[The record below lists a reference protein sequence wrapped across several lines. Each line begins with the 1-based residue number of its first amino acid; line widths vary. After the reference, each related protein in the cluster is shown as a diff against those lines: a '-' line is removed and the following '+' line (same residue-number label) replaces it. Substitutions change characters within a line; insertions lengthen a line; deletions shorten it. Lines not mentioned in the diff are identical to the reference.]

1 MQKAKVIIIATL
13 ILTFFDNMFLSYKD
27 NPLPPIRDYPYCL
40 MEVIFGNILDDDV
53 TPTQIDSMFLEPNLY
68 SRAKASAILARGQ
81 VVDISKAIEIL
92 ILELEKEI
100 ENPLSWEYTHG
111 FTVPI
116 TEILRYEYCV
126 ALINLISKEQR
137 GLLYPYIDS
146 ASGEVQKRLIISLG
160 YFGDEDVRSQ
170 VRDIYLESDNGFLRY
185 RAMAVISR
193 NTDALD
199 LPIIKLALNDDFEC
213 ENTIDREIIQESALT
228 AFRKLG
234 LTVKKQGDKY
244 IIIEDNK

>member
-13 ILTFFDNMFLSYKD
+13 ILTFFAISYAADDATDNMFLSYKD

-68 SRAKASAILARGQ
+68 SRAKASAILA
-81 VVDISKAIEIL
+81 
-92 ILELEKEI
+92 
-100 ENPLSWEYTHG
+100 THG

-199 LPIIKLALNDDFEC
+199 LHIRLF
-213 ENTIDREIIQESALT
+213 
-228 AFRKLG
+228 
-234 LTVKKQGDKY
+234 KKVH
-244 IIIEDNK
+244 